1 MTLEII
7 GGFIFCTNFRPS
19 QQLKIQYYV
28 YIHVPSLYLT
38 GVMPTKETL
47 KGLLYQSKDL
57 TSSIF
62 RI

>member
-1 MTLEII
+1 M
-7 GGFIFCTNFRPS
+7 NFRPS

-28 YIHVPSLYLT
+28 YIHVTSQYLP